1 MRQLQPPPD
10 SLWTQ
15 PGTCSSLK
23 YHQEG
28 ATLQNWCQ
36 HKGNIPTFCA
46 GTILWYV
53 NWEFIAIP
61 YPTLSCF
68 GDTILVEFE
77 LSAQLKRT
85 TYILEVKSKSHRI
98 KYMCTWELSLSTG
111 FVLFSLLFKPIVGL
125 IKPLK
130 MVLFPVQTVIVALLY
145 AGTANSEAHVVHMWT
160 PMGSRQC

>member
-1 MRQLQPPPD
+1 MRQLQPPPG

-36 HKGNIPTFCA
+36 HKRNIPTFYA

-61 YPTLSCF
+61 YPTLSCY
-68 GDTILVEFE
+68 GDTILVEFV
-77 LSAQLKRT
+77 LQLKQT
-85 TYILEVKSKSHRI
+85 TYWLDVESKSHRI
-98 KYMCTWELSLSTG
+98 KYMC
-111 FVLFSLLFKPIVGL
+111 I
-125 IKPLK
+125 
-130 MVLFPVQTVIVALLY
+130 
-145 AGTANSEAHVVHMWT
+145 
-160 PMGSRQC
+160 